1 MMVDQEAWF
10 DDAAG
15 PLVRPYAVTGGR
27 TKADTIGLDLITLVV
42 AVREPVGDL
51 EPESL
56 RILRVCQQPI
66 SVVEVAAHVN
76 LPLQVV
82 KVLLS
87 DLITQNLVI
96 YRTATT
102 QTGAPST
109 QLLQA
114 VLDGIR
120 KL

>member
-1 MMVDQEAWF
+1 MTIDQDAWF
-10 DDAAG
+10 DEAAG

-27 TKADTIGLDLITLVV
+27 TRSDTIGLDLITLVV
-42 AVREPVGDL
+42 AVREHADHL

-56 RILRVCQQPI
+56 RILRVCQQPM
-66 SVVEVAAHVN
+66 SVVEVAAKVD

-87 DLITQNLVI
+87 DLITQNLMI
-96 YRTATT
+96 YRSAMPTAD
-102 QTGAPST
+102 APNP
-109 QLLQA
+109 QILQA